1 MRRRPPRS
9 TPTDTLFP
17 YTTPFRSQFRPSGQ
31 RNGMTASE
39 LQDLLVATLVRKAGG
54 TRRRWRIAV
63 GPVRLHDLAT
73 HPHCNWSIAPS
84 GGVRE
89 VAEIEQLLDSLRLA
103 HRSEEHTSELQ
114 YIMRSSYAGSC
125 LKTNT

>member
-1 MRRRPPRS
+1 
-9 TPTDTLFP
+9 
-17 YTTPFRSQFRPSGQ
+17 
-31 RNGMTASE
+31 MTASE
-39 LQDLLVATLVRKAGG
+39 LQDLLVATPVRKAGG

-89 VAEIEQLLDSLRLA
+89 VAEIAQLLERFRLA
-103 HRSEEHTSELQ
+103 HPNGL
-114 YIMRSSYAGSC
+114 AGSRRKSQKQRRAGKQSVRMC
-125 LKTNT
+125 GSQ

>member
-1 MRRRPPRS
+1 
-9 TPTDTLFP
+9 
-17 YTTPFRSQFRPSGQ
+17 
-31 RNGMTASE
+31 MTASE

-103 HRSEEHTSELQ
+103 HPIVVEGRSEEHTSELQ
-114 YIMRSSYAGSC
+114 SLMRNTYAVFC
-125 LKTNT
+125 LKK